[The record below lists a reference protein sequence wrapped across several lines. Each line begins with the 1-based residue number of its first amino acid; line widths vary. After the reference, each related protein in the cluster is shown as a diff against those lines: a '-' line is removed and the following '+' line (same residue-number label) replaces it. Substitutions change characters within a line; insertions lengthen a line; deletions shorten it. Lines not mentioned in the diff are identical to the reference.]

1 MVRFESIFWNLRW
14 IADEVNA
21 MISPWDAAH
30 PNSTAAKKAFTE
42 IRGERS
48 IRQLSIKN
56 GGQLVNFFY
65 LLPI

>member
-1 MVRFESIFWNLRW
+1 
-14 IADEVNA
+14 

-56 GGQLVNFFY
+56 GGQLVNFFLFAPNLKY
-65 LLPI
+65 SVLQHLLQ